1 MHRPTTRALVGTATQ
16 PELVFR
22 RSYRATPADVMQ
34 ACTDPE
40 RLARWFGAIHGTA
53 VAVGDRFTVDLGGGE
68 ADTATCQVLRC
79 EEDSVSVSW
88 AWQDEPLSTLT
99 ARVRSDGDGLTEL
112 TLQHALAQPDHL
124 AGYGGG
130 WEQLLQSLARSLDD
144 AAPDSPE
151 DAEVEAGAARAW
163 RVIGHGPIELVQD
176 VAAPRE
182 RVWSAFTTAEG
193 LTSWWWRHWE
203 GVSIAVDARVGGAYR
218 MDAPAQGITI
228 SGRFLV
234 VDPPSRLALS
244 WVWQDDDG
252 ATADEAVDIRL
263 VADGTG
269 TRVHLRHSGPWP
281 EGSTSAESYRQGWE
295 FTLGQLA
302 DVVADD

>member
-53 VAVGDRFTVDLGGGE
+53 VAVGDRFAVDLGGGE

-99 ARVRSDGDGLTEL
+99 ARLRSDGDGLTEL
-112 TLQHALAQPDHL
+112 TLHHALAQPDHL
-124 AGYGGG
+124 AGYSGG

-151 DAEVEAGAARAW
+151 DA
-163 RVIGHGPIELVQD
+163 
-176 VAAPRE
+176 
-182 RVWSAFTTAEG
+182 
-193 LTSWWWRHWE
+193 TS
-203 GVSIAVDARVGGAYR
+203 GSSPT
-218 MDAPAQGITI
+218 APALACTCVTA
-228 SGRFLV
+228 GRGPRARRRPRATARGGRSPSV
-234 VDPPSRLALS
+234 SSPPSSPTASRTAASRRSEASSRLDL
-244 WVWQDDDG
+244 
-252 ATADEAVDIRL
+252 
-263 VADGTG
+263 
-269 TRVHLRHSGPWP
+269 HL
-281 EGSTSAESYRQGWE
+281 T
-295 FTLGQLA
+295 
-302 DVVADD
+302 